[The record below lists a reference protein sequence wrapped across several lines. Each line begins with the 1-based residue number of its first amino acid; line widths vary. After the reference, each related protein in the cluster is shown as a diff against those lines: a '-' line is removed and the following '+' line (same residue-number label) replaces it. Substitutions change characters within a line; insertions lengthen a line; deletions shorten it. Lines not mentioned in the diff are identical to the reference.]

1 VVIFLLQTDNQIAF
15 TEKYEDE
22 TTIHRYRVIR
32 IRTYAKILR
41 KLDLFNRQEAKNAKI
56 W

>member
-1 VVIFLLQTDNQIAF
+1 MVKITTFQYKIFTF
-15 TEKYEDE
+15 
-22 TTIHRYRVIR
+22 

-56 W
+56 